1 MRLSDIKGEKALDVV
16 ADLIEPVA
24 EIMSDKRIPPLLQSG
39 KAADRIKAIKIGIK
53 EHKRSVISMMAIL
66 HDEDPE
72 TYQPSVLTIPV
83 QLLELL
89 NDPEVQALF
98 GSQAQT
104 SDGITSGPASEN
116 IEEA

>member
-1 MRLSDIKGEKALDVV
+1 MRLSDIKGEKALDVI
-16 ADLIEPVA
+16 ADLIEPIA
-24 EIMSDKRIPPLLQSG
+24 DIMSDKRIAPLLQSG
-39 KAADRIKAIKIGIK
+39 KAADRIRAIKIGIK
-53 EHKRSVISMMAIL
+53 EHKRSVITMLAVL

-72 TYQPSVLTIPV
+72 TYEPSVLTLPM

-104 SDGITSGPASEN
+104 SEGTTYGPVSEN
-116 IEEA
+116 IEGV